1 MNDMTGF
8 AEHYGHWGLVAVM
21 VLVASWILYRFAAPK
36 GWRQWTGAGLVQ
48 AFIIALYAEMYGF
61 PLTIYLLTGFLGID
75 IPRNAF
81 TGHLWATLLG
91 YGATGAMVEM
101 TLGGLFVLFGI
112 GLLVGGWRAVYVAS
126 RDGRIATGGLYS
138 VVRHPQYSGIMLA
151 VFGQIVHWPT
161 VVTLALFPI
170 IVFAYVRLARKEE
183 REMLRRFGAGYE
195 AYLEQV
201 PMFFPHRGQ
210 WGQFLNPLEW

>member
-8 AEHYGHWGLVAVM
+8 AEHYGHWGLVAIM

-112 GLLVGGWRAVYVAS
+112 GLLVGGWR
-126 RDGRIATGGLYS
+126 
-138 VVRHPQYSGIMLA
+138 
-151 VFGQIVHWPT
+151 
-161 VVTLALFPI
+161 
-170 IVFAYVRLARKEE
+170 RLARG
-183 REMLRRFGAGYE
+183 LRVLPRGAHRDRRTVQRG
-195 AYLEQV
+195 ASSAVQRNHAGRLRPDRALADGRDARAV
-201 PMFFPHRGQ
+201 PDHRVCLRAACPKRRTRNAPPVRCRLRGLLRT
-210 WGQFLNPLEW
+210 GTDVLSASGSVGTIF

>member
-8 AEHYGHWGLVAVM
+8 AEHYGHWGLVAIM
-21 VLVASWILYRFAAPK
+21 IVLASWILYRFAAPK

-61 PLTIYLLTGFLGID
+61 PLTIYLLTGFFGID
-75 IPRNAF
+75 IPRTAF

-91 YGATGAMVEM
+91 YGETGAMLEM
-101 TLGGLFVLFGI
+101 LLGGVFVLFGI
-112 GLLVGGWRAVYVAS
+112 SLLVVGWRAVYLS
-126 RDGRIATGGLYS
+126 TREGRMEVDGLYG

-161 VVTLALFPI
+161 VVTLALFPV
-170 IVFAYVRLARKEE
+170 IVLAYVRLARKEE
-183 REMLRRFGAGYE
+183 REMIRRFGAEYE
-195 AYLEQV
+195 AYLHRV
-201 PMFFPHRGQ
+201 PMFFPHWGQ

>member
-8 AEHYGHWGLVAVM
+8 AEHYGHWGLVAIM
-21 VLVASWILYRFAAPK
+21 IVLASWILYRFAAPK

-61 PLTIYLLTGFLGID
+61 PLTIYLLTGFFGID
-75 IPRNAF
+75 IPRTAF

-91 YGATGAMVEM
+91 YGETGAMLEM
-101 TLGGLFVLFGI
+101 LLGGVFVLFGI
-112 GLLVGGWRAVYVAS
+112 SLLVVGWRAVYLS
-126 RDGRIATGGLYS
+126 TREGRMEVDGLYG

-161 VVTLALFPI
+161 VVTLALFPV
-170 IVFAYVRLARKEE
+170 IVLAYVRLARKEE
-183 REMLRRFGAGYE
+183 REMIRRFGAEYE
-195 AYLEQV
+195 AYLHRV
-201 PMFFPHRGQ
+201 PMFFPYWGQ